1 MKLLLTEQDKQAQHF
16 HPVLATWD
24 IRSGNW
30 YIACDR
36 TNLLAEAWEML
47 VQSTRFMLLV
57 TYLPTRL
64 FHEGE
69 VQFVLCIFISMK
81 QHVCFRFHAF
91 QERVLRWIKPVLATW
106 IIRSKT
112 GTLRSD

>member
-1 MKLLLTEQDKQAQHF
+1 MPLLGGRRPRRWSLRLGQCL
-16 HPVLATWD
+16 PVLATWD

-81 QHVCFRFHAF
+81 QQVCFRFHAF
-91 QERVLRWIKPVLATW
+91 QERVLRWIKPSAT
-106 IIRSKT
+106 S
-112 GTLRSD
+112 L